1 MSRLTLFDL
10 GGDPESLEDCEEEE
24 ISERFGAALAAKL
37 WCDAVVSTPSE
48 STLLAT
54 LEVRARQVCWVFVST
69 MRLAELATEDCLGGN
84 TH

>member
-1 MSRLTLFDL
+1 MVTPCHWRL
-10 GGDPESLEDCEEEE
+10 CEEEK
-24 ISERFGAALAAKL
+24 ISERFGAAALAAKL

-69 MRLAELATEDCLGGN
+69 MRLAEPYR
-84 TH
+84 